1 MAAARRD
8 VSAPEA
14 EVAPTGSGAV
24 AEGGSEAAPL
34 SVGPERGGMYTPG
47 GPGLP
52 GGRRRR
58 GGAAGS
64 GLPKQPE
71 RSLASALPGA
81 LSITALC
88 TALAEPA
95 WLRIHGGT
103 CARQEL
109 GVADVLGYVDPEL
122 LRDYCMNPQTVLL
135 LRVIAAFCFLG
146 IICSLSAFLLDVFGP
161 KHPALKIT
169 RRYAFAHI
177 LTVLQCATVIGFCYW
192 ASELILAQQQQH
204 KKYHGSQVYVTFAV
218 SFYLVAGAG
227 GASILATAANL
238 LRHYPTEEEEQALEL
253 LSEMEENEPYPAEY
267 EVINQFQPP
276 PAYTP

>member
-1 MAAARRD
+1 
-8 VSAPEA
+8 
-14 EVAPTGSGAV
+14 
-24 AEGGSEAAPL
+24 
-34 SVGPERGGMYTPG
+34 
-47 GPGLP
+47 
-52 GGRRRR
+52 
-58 GGAAGS
+58 
-64 GLPKQPE
+64 
-71 RSLASALPGA
+71 LA
-81 LSITALC
+81 
-88 TALAEPA
+88 
-95 WLRIHGGT
+95 
-103 CARQEL
+103 
-109 GVADVLGYVDPEL
+109 
-122 LRDYCMNPQTVLL
+122 DYCMNPQTVLL

-227 GASILATAANL
+227 GDSILATAANL
-238 LRHYPTEEEEQALEL
+238 EEQALRL
-253 LSEMEENEPYPAEY
+253 RPEMEENDPSPAEY

>member
-1 MAAARRD
+1 MY
-8 VSAPEA
+8 AP
-14 EVAPTGSGAV
+14 PGSTV
-24 AEGGSEAAPL
+24 
-34 SVGPERGGMYTPG
+34 
-47 GPGLP
+47 P

-58 GGAAGS
+58 GGTS
-64 GLPKQPE
+64 VPKQAE
-71 RSLASALPGA
+71 RSLVSALPGA

-95 WLRIHGGT
+95 WLRVHGGT
-103 CARQEL
+103 CPRQEL
-109 GVADVLGYVDPEL
+109 GVADYIKTY
-122 LRDYCMNPQTVLL
+122 YCVNPQTILL
-135 LRVIAAFCFLG
+135 MRVIAAFCFLG
-146 IICSLSAFLLDVFGP
+146 ILCSLIAFLLDVFGP

-192 ASELILAQQQQH
+192 ASELILSLQQQH
-204 KKYHGSQVYVTFAV
+204 KKYHGSLIYVTFAI

-238 LRHYPTEEEEQALEL
+238 LRHYPTEEEEQALVL
-253 LSEMEENEPYPAEY
+253 LSEMEDSSETYPADY
-267 EVINQFQPP
+267 DIANQFQPP

>member
-1 MAAARRD
+1 PT
-8 VSAPEA
+8 APL
-14 EVAPTGSGAV
+14 GSDSLP
-24 AEGGSEAAPL
+24 GGSERPQRGQTSCRKASERL
-34 SVGPERGGMYTPG
+34 SD
-47 GPGLP
+47 
-52 GGRRRR
+52 
-58 GGAAGS
+58 AAGTRA
-64 GLPKQPE
+64 E
-71 RSLASALPGA
+71 RPRPPPNCRRFGADPVLSLL
-81 LSITALC
+81 
-88 TALAEPA
+88 LA
-95 WLRIHGGT
+95 
-103 CARQEL
+103 
-109 GVADVLGYVDPEL
+109 
-122 LRDYCMNPQTVLL
+122 DYCMNPQTVLL